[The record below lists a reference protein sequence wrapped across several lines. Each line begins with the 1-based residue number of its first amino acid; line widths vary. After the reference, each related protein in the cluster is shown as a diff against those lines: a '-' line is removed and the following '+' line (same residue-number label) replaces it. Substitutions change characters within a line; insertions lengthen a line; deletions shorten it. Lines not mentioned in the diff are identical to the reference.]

1 MNMRIKSIFC
11 RIIMIFATLHSF
23 YAHSQV
29 VFTCTSNLPKVGED
43 FVKSPILW
51 NPALQVG
58 ENQYWDLADVEVL
71 DNEEQVMCL
80 SSLEE
85 KSEYD
90 LRLGHTKFSYS
101 LDANHLYLTKTENK
115 VTKVTYEQ
123 PELQLFY
130 PCAYLDSISSPIRG
144 KVVCGDKEKGEFGGN
159 VSLKADA
166 TGSVLFPNGIRLDSL
181 LRIHH
186 VKEFCYGNSCV
197 WIDSYRWYSRNI
209 PNPLLEYSETKGE
222 GKLIARSSYYYPTL
236 VAMVNDCVKSAEQ
249 PHSNK
254 AKGKSFS
261 FSTLPH
267 DEPCYVTN
275 IGNGKAYVMFG
286 LQKEG
291 EVEYSLCLANGIVVF
306 HKKLGILPT
315 GYHEEKIPLPPV
327 NGGEVYILS
336 YVVNGVKG
344 STKIFA
350 YEK

>member
-1 MNMRIKSIFC
+1 MRIKLILYGL
-11 RIIMIFATLHSF
+11 IMLFATLRP
-23 YAHSQV
+23 YCAYSQV
-29 VFTCTSNLPKVGED
+29 VFTCTSNLPKLGEG
-43 FVKSPILW
+43 FVKSSILW
-51 NPALQVG
+51 NPHLFSA
-58 ENQYWDLADVEVL
+58 ENQYWDLSNVDVL
-71 DNEEQVMCL
+71 DNEEQVTCL

-85 KSEYD
+85 KNEYD

-101 LDANHLYLTKTENK
+101 QDANHLYLAKTENK
-115 VTKVTYEQ
+115 VTMVIYEQ

-144 KVVCGDKEKGEFGGN
+144 KVVCGDKEKGDFGGS
-159 VSLKADA
+159 VALKADA
-166 TGSVLFPNGIRLDSL
+166 TGIVLFPNGIRLDSL

-186 VKEFCYGNSCV
+186 VKEFCYGNSSV

-209 PNPLLEYSETKGE
+209 PYPLLEYSETKGD
-222 GKLIARSSYYYPTL
+222 GKLIARSSYYCPTL

-286 LQKEG
+286 LQKKG

-306 HKKLGILPT
+306 HKNLGILAA
-315 GYHEEKIPLPPV
+315 GYHEEKIPLPST
-327 NGGEVYILS
+327 NGEGVYILS

-344 STKIFA
+344 STKIVA
-350 YEK
+350 HEK